1 MDIIVKAWTPEGQCY
16 SELLTENL
24 DDAMAHV
31 EAEVRLGHKVIIE
44 AEPNGE
50 DDCSTL

>member
-1 MDIIVKAWTPEGQCY
+1 MDIIVKTWTSEGQFF

-31 EAEVRLGHKVIIE
+31 KAEVRLGHKVSIE

-50 DDCSTL
+50 E